1 MTTALHRSSG
11 RWQLGLFFSLLTV
24 FLWGVL
30 PIVLTILLRSLDV
43 YTVIWFR
50 FLVAFSLLFAYLSA
64 RKQLPPLAKLR
75 ILPWKLMGIAVIFLA
90 INYFLFLK
98 GLSQTSPANAQ
109 VIMQLSPVLL
119 GLGALVIFKERY
131 TPTQWTGLVVFG
143 LGFVLYFWDRLR
155 ILVSAS
161 GSFLIGC
168 GLLVLSA
175 ATWAI
180 YALAQKQLLK
190 ALPSA
195 NVMLLLYGGCALI
208 FWPFATPSKVFSL
221 ETLPATLLMF
231 AALNTLVA
239 YGAFAEALEHW
250 EASRVSAVL
259 TLTPLITL
267 GTIAAFS
274 VFLPHFLKS
283 EDLTITSL
291 TGAMFVVFGSL
302 AIALGK
308 PSQSLSVDN

>member
-1 MTTALHRSSG
+1 MATALHRSSG

-24 FLWGVL
+24 VLWGVL
-30 PIVLTILLRSLDV
+30 PIALTVLLRSLDV

-50 FLVAFSLLFAYLSA
+50 FLVAFSLLFTYLA
-64 RKQLPPLAKLR
+64 VRKQLPPLAKLR
-75 ILPWKLMGIAVIFLA
+75 LLPWGLMGIAVVFLA
-90 INYFLFLK
+90 ANYLLFLQ
-98 GLSQTSPANAQ
+98 GLGQTSPANAQ

-119 GLGALVIFKERY
+119 GLGALAIFKERY
-131 TPTQWTGLVVFG
+131 TPTQWTGLGVFG
-143 LGFVLYFWDRLR
+143 LGFVLYFWDQLR
-155 ILVSAS
+155 MLVSAS
-161 GSFLIGC
+161 GPFLIGC
-168 GLLVLSA
+168 GLLVFSA
-175 ATWAI
+175 ATWAV

-208 FWPFATPSKVFSL
+208 FWPFATPSKVFHL
-221 ETLPATLLMF
+221 EALPTTLLIF

-267 GTIAAFS
+267 SMVVAFS
-274 VFLPHFLKS
+274 ILLPHFLKP
-283 EDLTITSL
+283 EHLTLTSL

-308 PSQSLSVDN
+308 SSPALLSDN